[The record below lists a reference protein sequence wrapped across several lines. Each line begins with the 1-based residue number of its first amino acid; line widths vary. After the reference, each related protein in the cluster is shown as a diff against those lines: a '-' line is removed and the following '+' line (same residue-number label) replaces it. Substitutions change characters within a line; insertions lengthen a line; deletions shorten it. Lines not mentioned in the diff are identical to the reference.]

1 MSNGEARRVTLDQ
14 AFDTVNSRIQT
25 ELFTMRGYCIEAQGI
40 IDNLVNANKS
50 LKEENEKLRT
60 EIEALKKIEVRQEGE

>member
-14 AFDTVNSRIQT
+14 AFDSVNSRIQT
-25 ELFTMRGYCIEAQGI
+25 ELFTMRSYCIEAQGI

-50 LKEENEKLRT
+50 LKAENEKLRT
-60 EIEALKKIEVRQEGE
+60 EIEGLKNPPVQGDD

>member
-14 AFDTVNSRIQT
+14 AFDSVNSRIQT
-25 ELFTMRGYCIEAQGI
+25 NLFEIRSYCIEAQGI
-40 IDNLVNANKS
+40 INNLLNANKS

-60 EIEALKKIEVRQEGE
+60 EIEGLKNRDEVEK

>member
-25 ELFTMRGYCIEAQGI
+25 NLFEIRSYCIEAQGI
-40 IDNLVNANKS
+40 INNLVNANKS

-60 EIEALKKIEVRQEGE
+60 EIEELKNPPVQG

>member
-40 IDNLVNANKS
+40 INNLVNENKR

-60 EIEALKKIEVRQEGE
+60 EIEGLKNKDEVEK

>member
-25 ELFTMRGYCIEAQGI
+25 NLFEIRSYCIEAQGI
-40 IDNLVNANKS
+40 INNLVNTNKS
-50 LKEENEKLRT
+50 LKEENEKLRA
-60 EIEALKKIEVRQEGE
+60 EIEGLKKRRGNK

>member
-14 AFDTVNSRIQT
+14 AFDSVNSKIQT
-25 ELFTMRGYCIEAQGI
+25 NLFEIRSYCIEAQGI

-50 LKEENEKLRT
+50 LKEENEKLRA
-60 EIEALKKIEVRQEGE
+60 EIEGLKNKDGVEK

>member
-14 AFDTVNSRIQT
+14 AFDSVNSKIQT
-25 ELFTMRGYCIEAQGI
+25 NLFEIRSYCIEAQGI
-40 IDNLVNANKS
+40 INNLVNANKS

-60 EIEALKKIEVRQEGE
+60 EIEKLKNPPVQG